1 MYEIKAIY
9 DGNNFKLEE
18 PIPIKEKY
26 EVIIIFTK
34 PIDNKGIKKQK
45 ILKHFGVWNNED
57 VENINEIVNERVN
70 FFANRRQMIFLDT
83 NIISYYFNGSIE
95 IKEKLLEAI
104 DNDENIATTIINVY
118 EILKGLR
125 WKNNNNKE
133 KLFKDFVENVLVF
146 TIDNNVIE
154 LAANIYADL
163 RKQGKII
170 GDADILIAAIVMNN
184 KGKLV
189 SNNIKHYE
197 NIKNLNL
204 VNWFD

>member
-1 MYEIKAIY
+1 
-9 DGNNFKLEE
+9 
-18 PIPIKEKY
+18 
-26 EVIIIFTK
+26 
-34 PIDNKGIKKQK
+34 
-45 ILKHFGVWNNED
+45 
-57 VENINEIVNERVN
+57 
-70 FFANRRQMIFLDT
+70 MIFLDT